1 MNSSASSP
9 KLSRI
14 AAVAGL
20 AGLGLSACASSRAP
34 VSYAETA
41 SAAARAAAEVEAQGS
56 LTPQQVWDAGNA
68 RYLEWN
74 GARRGWTTTPTGL
87 QYRRVGRAH
96 PEGAQPSSTD
106 TVKVH
111 YRGTFIDGREFDSS
125 YARSEPAE
133 FPLNRVIKGWTEGV
147 ALMRTGETYEFVIPA
162 DLAYGSRW
170 MGTEIP
176 ANSVLR
182 FNVELLEVNPAN

>member
-1 MNSSASSP
+1 MTRTALP
-9 KLSRI
+9 L
-14 AAVAGL
+14 VALL
-20 AGLGLSACASSRAP
+20 ALSACATHREP

-41 SAAARAAAEVEAQGS
+41 SAAARAAAEVQGQAGQ
-56 LTPQQVWDAGNA
+56 TPQQVWDQSNLD
-68 RYLEWN
+68 YLAWN
-74 GARRGWTTTPTGL
+74 GARRGWTTTESGL
-87 QYRRVGRAH
+87 QYRRVGKAH

-125 YARSEPAE
+125 YSRNEPAE

-147 ALMRTGETYEFVIPA
+147 ALMHVGEIYEFVIPA

-170 MGTEIP
+170 VGGDELP
-176 ANSVLR
+176 PNSTLR
-182 FNVELLEVNPAN
+182 FSVELLDVTPAG